1 MMKVRSIVG
10 LVMSAATI
18 LSIATASGQAYPAKT
33 IRIVT
38 SEPGGG
44 SDLTS
49 RLLAQGLTG
58 PLGQPVIVDNRA
70 GVIVVETV
78 AKAPPDGYTIL
89 LSASMWL
96 SPLFQPELSFDPVRD
111 FLPIALAVSTP
122 NILVIHPS
130 LPVKSVKDLIAL
142 AKSRPGELNYAT
154 GTTGSASHIAAE
166 KFKSMAGV
174 NMMRIPYKNA
184 GPGITAWIG
193 GQVQIMFATAG
204 SITPHIKAGKLRP
217 LGVTSPKP
225 SALLPDLPIVAA
237 TGLRGYDANT
247 LFGLFAP
254 AKTPADII
262 NRLNQEIVRYLSRA
276 EAREKLL
283 SVGVEPSP
291 SSVEQWAAMVKADMD
306 AVSKIIK
313 SANLRVN

>member
-1 MMKVRSIVG
+1 MKVRSIVG

-96 SPLFQPELSFDPVRD
+96 SPLFQPELSFDQVRD

-184 GPGITAWIG
+184 GPGITALIG

-225 SALLPDLPIVAA
+225 SALLPDLPTVAA
-237 TGLRGYDANT
+237 TGLPGYDANT

>member
-184 GPGITAWIG
+184 GPGITALIG

-225 SALLPDLPIVAA
+225 SALLPDLPTVAA
-237 TGLRGYDANT
+237 TGLPGYDANT

>member
-96 SPLFQPELSFDPVRD
+96 SPLFQPELSFDQVRD

-184 GPGITAWIG
+184 GPGITALIG

-225 SALLPDLPIVAA
+225 SALLPDLPTVAA
-237 TGLRGYDANT
+237 TGLPGYDANT

>member
-1 MMKVRSIVG
+1 MRKVRSIVG

-96 SPLFQPELSFDPVRD
+96 SPLFQPELSFDQVRD

-184 GPGITAWIG
+184 GPGITALIG

-225 SALLPDLPIVAA
+225 SALLPDLPTVAA
-237 TGLRGYDANT
+237 TGLPGYDANT

>member
-1 MMKVRSIVG
+1 
-10 LVMSAATI
+10 MSAATI

-96 SPLFQPELSFDPVRD
+96 SPLFQPELSFDQVRD

-184 GPGITAWIG
+184 GPGITALIG

-225 SALLPDLPIVAA
+225 SALLPDLPTVAA
-237 TGLRGYDANT
+237 TGLPGYDANT

>member
-78 AKAPPDGYTIL
+78 AKAAPDGYTIL

-154 GTTGSASHIAAE
+154 GTTGSASHVAAE

-184 GPGITAWIG
+184 GPGITALIG

-225 SALLPDLPIVAA
+225 SALLPDLPTVAA
-237 TGLRGYDANT
+237 TGLPGYDANT

>member
-1 MMKVRSIVG
+1 MMKVRLIVG

-184 GPGITAWIG
+184 GPGITALIG

-225 SALLPDLPIVAA
+225 SALLPDLPTVAA
-237 TGLRGYDANT
+237 TGLPGYDANT